1 MPKRTFGLYQT
12 SGCLMIR
19 SIAVEHYEHVSD
31 RSFES
36 VVAAL
41 KAATGSVEEGFA
53 QVTNQATNSEE
64 FEAIFRAREGSSGFM
79 RFDTFDHGKWL
90 QLIGQTAKAVMVI
103 LGNPLIARTMLQ
115 HDIRA
120 GLNVPVRLLI
130 YEHTDGSTRVA
141 YDLPSSLMSGLENAD
156 VTAAATKLDEKLVA
170 LAKAITGVGAENS

>member
-1 MPKRTFGLYQT
+1 
-12 SGCLMIR
+12 MIL

-41 KAATGSVEEGFA
+41 KGATGSVEEGFA
-53 QVTNQATNSEE
+53 QVTDQATNSEE

-79 RFDTFDHGKWL
+79 RFDTLDHGKWL
-90 QLIGQTAKAVMVI
+90 QIIGQTAKALLVI

-130 YEHTDGSTRVA
+130 YEHSDGSTRVA
-141 YDLPSSLMSGLENAD
+141 YDLPSSLMSGLGKAD
-156 VTAAATKLDEKLVA
+156 VTAAATKLDAKLIA
-170 LAKAITGVGAENS
+170 LAKTITGVSPENS